1 MREYYKL
8 HPKHLPPPEVMEQWQ
23 RPPLSLSEMRAR
35 EARDGKPDPLIFHLQ
50 NGGTLGPAEV
60 ELLIELLEAKRGKRY
75 RDTLHDAEQS
85 LIARHLESMVGDGMK
100 QEAAIAEVSKARGRK
115 RRYILKAKA
124 DNKRR
129 GGLI

>member
-8 HPKHLPPPEVMEQWQ
+8 HPKYMPPQEVMQQW
-23 RPPLSLSEMRAR
+23 RLKPVFLSEMRAR
-35 EARDGKPDPLIFHLQ
+35 EARGGQPDPLIFHLQ
-50 NGGTLGPAEV
+50 NGGALGPAEI

-85 LIARHLESMVGDGMK
+85 LVARHLESMVGDGMK